1 MNFFGFM
8 NPTPQPQ
15 QQAPAN
21 IPRSN
26 INRRNNNL
34 SQTPQY
40 QQPPQQYQQPPQQ
53 YQQPPQPPQPPQ
65 QYQQP
70 PQTLNVNKN
79 KNKNNNQQIVNYFRG
94 NSVRPTSN
102 NQRVN
107 NFFTSQ
113 QQQQQSSFM
122 NEGEN
127 EEISNE
133 EEMIERESLQTNLMV
148 QNKNK
153 NKNKNKPILNVI
165 TNTLGITTPN
175 LQRPVVNMN
184 LSDSTKRHYFIGY
197 VFNQKDIIDAL
208 MNVQSQLTKE
218 YKLKDYYLNFN
229 NKFMTRFIYLGY
241 LTPEVANKYME
252 NMVSPIC
259 NQLVKKIKPLKCR
272 FTKIKPKFDKP
283 VNWFSI
289 FFEDENNFIKNVII
303 PFLDK
308 EVIKPIFPKRY
319 TNYQPLVDIIHFKGN
334 TGITRGK
341 NITVPVPHIQF
352 TMDHLSLISAKPTQ
366 SKLGYQSIHDN
377 LSYEEENKYYFPFN
391 V

>member
-1 MNFFGFM
+1 MNIFGFM
-8 NPTPQPQ
+8 NPTPQPPQ

-21 IPRSN
+21 IPRLN
-26 INRRNNNL
+26 ANRRNINI
-34 SQTPQY
+34 S
-40 QQPPQQYQQPPQQ
+40 QQPQQPQQPQQAQQPQQSQQPQQ
-53 YQQPPQPPQPPQ
+53 AQS
-65 QYQQP
+65 
-70 PQTLNVNKN
+70 VNMN
-79 KNKNNNQQIVNYFRG
+79 RNNNQQIINYFQG
-94 NSVRPTSN
+94 NSMRTLPN
-102 NQRVN
+102 NQGVN
-107 NFFTSQ
+107 NFITTQ
-113 QQQQQSSFM
+113 QQQPVM
-122 NEGEN
+122 NHTEN

-133 EEMIERESLQTNLMV
+133 EEMIERESIQANSLL

-153 NKNKNKPILNVI
+153 NKNNNKPFLNVI
-165 TNTLGITTPN
+165 TNTLGITSTN
-175 LQRPVVNMN
+175 VQRPTMNMN

-197 VFNQKDIIDAL
+197 VFNQKDVIDAL
-208 MNVQSQLTKE
+208 INVQTQLQKE

-252 NMVSPIC
+252 NMVSPVC

-352 TMDHLSLISAKPTQ
+352 TMDHISLISAKPTQ

-377 LSYEEENKYYFPFN
+377 LSYEEENKYYFPFH